1 MDSLTRTR
9 TLSSSSST
17 SSSSTTTY
25 TELAPLFRVRANDIP
40 NIPLPP
46 SRRPSQSSFASAFDW
61 SLPTFSHASPVNDEH
76 LSFHASDAIEGD
88 VHQTMGLRFR
98 DDNDGVRHVRPPLMR
113 TTNIDIDGVPL
124 SRNVA
129 TWTPPRGYYDY
140 SDDGD
145 GDDDYDYDY
154 DYNYFDYSEHETD
167 SGANDSDSESES
179 ESESW
184 STSANASGPA
194 ADADA
199 QGTPQ
204 PPRPISPPVPCTEAE
219 GRRRRRIPLREGPHD
234 EIVRMVPEPG
244 RILDLVWWPADYPRD
259 LLEDLYKEYR

>member
-9 TLSSSSST
+9 TLSSSSS
-17 SSSSTTTY
+17 SSSSSTTY
-25 TELAPLFRVRANDIP
+25 TELAPLFRVQANDIP

-46 SRRPSQSSFASAFDW
+46 SRRPSQSAFASAFDW

-88 VHQTMGLRFR
+88 VHQTMGLRFH

-124 SRNVA
+124 PRNVA

-145 GDDDYDYDY
+145 DDY
-154 DYNYFDYSEHETD
+154 DYSEHETD

-179 ESESW
+179 ESESESW
-184 STSANASGPA
+184 STSAMASGPA

-204 PPRPISPPVPCTEAE
+204 PPRPMSPPVPCTEAE
-219 GRRRRRIPLREGPHD
+219 GRRRRRIPLCEGPHD